1 MTKTAKNTETRPC
14 RCSIY
19 SAIVEEVTNEHGE
32 FVDLI
37 EETTGCTATT
47 KNDFAQG
54 HDAKLKSHL
63 ITWGVLGYDVSRIEG
78 GMRITNS
85 ALGQANEY
93 AFAYMVAEGIA
104 KGIAKRE
111 AAQKRA
117 DAKHEAQAAKAQ
129 AKAAKDKKNLTV
141 TPMGVNLAKAPVDK
155 LADAKITVTHAPAPK
170 AEAVVDVVPAGK
182 VKAKVGRWTYEGVI
196 VDDHFHYTSK
206 LGQAKKTRQFI
217 LMGI

>member
-1 MTKTAKNTETRPC
+1 MTKAAKNTETRPC

-32 FVDLI
+32 FVDII
-37 EETTGCTATT
+37 EETTGCTQTT

-78 GMRITNS
+78 GMRITND
-85 ALGQANEY
+85 AQGQANEY

-117 DAKHEAQAAKAQ
+117 DAKHEAQAAKA
-129 AKAAKDKKNLTV
+129 AKKGKKAAKVSLV
-141 TPMGVNLAKAPVDK
+141 KAPVDK
-155 LADAKITVTHAPAPK
+155 LADAKITVTHAP
-170 AEAVVDVVPAGK
+170 VPVTDPEPLPVPVAA
-182 VKAKVGRWTYEGVI
+182 KAKVGRWTYEGTVN
-196 VDDHFHYTSK
+196 VDGTFTYNAK
-206 LGQAKKTRQFI
+206 LGGTKTAPAGSFTV
-217 LMGI
+217 LDA